1 MKTSNRI
8 FLLAAFAAAL
18 ALPCLSSGAG
28 SPFAGHKKGG
38 ASGPTKITSDRLEFD
53 YHNFVALFDGNVVV
67 TDPEFVLKTDKMLV
81 FFENTNDVKRVDCV
95 GNVDMRSDDVHAQ
108 SGRAIYT
115 RENAQVVLQDEPV
128 VSKGASEADRQTLTG
143 ETIRIWLNDERVV
156 VENGVG
162 VESTGGSSFKTP
174 KD

>member
-1 MKTSNRI
+1 MKPYSRI
-8 FLLAAFAAAL
+8 LFAAAL
-18 ALPCLSSGAG
+18 AAAIALPGVSSGAG
-28 SPFAGHKKGG
+28 SPFAGHGKRG

-53 YHNFVALFDGNVVV
+53 YHNFVALFDGHVVV
-67 TDPEFVLKTDKMLV
+67 TDPEFVLRTDKMLV

-95 GNVDMRSDDVHAQ
+95 GNVDMRSDDIHAKA
-108 SGRAIYT
+108 GRAIYT

-128 VSKGASEADRQTLTG
+128 VTKEASDTDRQSVSG

-162 VESTGGSSFKTP
+162 VESTGGSFKTP

>member
-1 MKTSNRI
+1 MKKNTS
-8 FLLAAFAAAL
+8 FLLAAALAAAI
-18 ALPCLSSGAG
+18 ALPGVSSGSG
-28 SPFAGHKKGG
+28 TPFPGHGKKG

-53 YHNFVALFDGNVVV
+53 YHNFVALFDGHVVV
-67 TDPEFVLKTDKMLV
+67 TDPEFVLTTDKMLV

-95 GNVDMRSDDVHAQ
+95 GNVDMRSDDIHAKA
-108 SGRAIYT
+108 GRAIYT

-128 VSKGASEADRQTLTG
+128 VTKEASDKDRQSVSG

-162 VESTGGSSFKTP
+162 VESTGGSFKTP